1 MYALDIEARLQALDA
16 AGFRHVEH
24 EVTRWRANWDTRG
37 IRALYGT
44 FSPIARL
51 DHERRTAILDGV
63 ARIAERDFGGRVE
76 RTLVTSL
83 YTGHR
88 PE

>member
-1 MYALDIEARLQALDA
+1 MLSTRSR
-16 AGFRHVEH
+16 AG
-24 EVTRWRANWDTRG
+24 RATWDTTG

-51 DHERRTAILDGV
+51 DESRRTEILDGV

-83 YTGHR
+83 YTAHV